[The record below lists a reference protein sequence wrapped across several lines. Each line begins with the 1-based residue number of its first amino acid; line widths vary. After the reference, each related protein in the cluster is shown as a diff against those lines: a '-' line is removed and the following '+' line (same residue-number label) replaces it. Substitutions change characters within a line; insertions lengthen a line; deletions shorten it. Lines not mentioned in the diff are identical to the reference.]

1 MVLCSEYARISWK
14 VYIFRQYI
22 LRARCS
28 LLVCVS
34 KYHIYIY
41 IECLSTPLTR
51 TVTHSPRQLMTE
63 YFFVFVVASEQQPH
77 HRTKAIHLTGNNPM
91 AKSNIFYGF
100 YALAGLSLGRRCKGF
115 ILGLPDASFDYY
127 THFRPYLDHR
137 DVGCVHIDSWS
148 WFLWNS
154 SLYTF
159 GQTLFVVYIWYGF
172 VVLLSDAA
180 IKEGD
185 RLNMQHEGSF
195 KQFILITEWLRR
207 LSLRRNTHTHT
218 HTLLQ

>member
-63 YFFVFVVASEQQPH
+63 YFFVFLVASEQQPH

-137 DVGCVHIDSWS
+137 DVGCTYRFLVLVFVKFQSIHFRTDTVCGIYMV
-148 WFLWNS
+148 WFCRVII
-154 SLYTF
+154 
-159 GQTLFVVYIWYGF
+159 GCQ
-172 VVLLSDAA
+172 
-180 IKEGD
+180 
-185 RLNMQHEGSF
+185 
-195 KQFILITEWLRR
+195 
-207 LSLRRNTHTHT
+207 
-218 HTLLQ
+218 